1 MKRWS
6 ISLGAV
12 ALIAATLPFLN
23 GTPVMAS
30 LQQAGAAIAERLQR
44 PEVKLNLAVEKQAVI
59 VNEQGQKQV
68 KWNALQGKALVE
80 PGNVLRYSL
89 TGKNA
94 GDLPAQGIELT
105 QPIPKG
111 TKFVL
116 NSATTNSAGQITYSI
131 DNGKTFV
138 EAPTVTVTLADGKTV
153 ERPAPA
159 EAYTHVRWN
168 LAKDLNPQAALMAA
182 YQVEVR

>member
-12 ALIAATLPFLN
+12 ALMAATLPLLN

-30 LQQAGAAIAERLQR
+30 LQQAGAAIAQRLQR
-44 PEVKLNLAVEKQAVI
+44 PEVKLDLSVEKQAVN
-59 VNEQGQKQV
+59 VNAQGQKQV
-68 KWNALQGKALVE
+68 KWAALQGNAVVE

-89 TGKNA
+89 NGKNA
-94 GDLPAQGIELT
+94 GDIPAQGIELT
-105 QPIPKG
+105 QPIPQR

-116 NSATTNSAGQITYSI
+116 NSATTNNAGKITYSI

-138 EAPTVTVTLADGKTV
+138 EAPTVKVTLADGKIV
-153 ERPAPA
+153 DRPAPA

-168 LAKDLNPQAALMAA
+168 LSKDLNPQAALMAS